1 MTAPP
6 PGPPPEPAAGSPQ
19 DQPVA
24 TREPDYRF
32 TLANERTF
40 LAWMRTCLALLAAGV
55 ALDQFAPALGTPRLR
70 DLTGILL
77 AVLAGYSAFGGLWR
91 WSWNQRAMSRGEH
104 LRPGPLPAVLAVG
117 LMVITVVVIV
127 LLVRDLAS

>member
-1 MTAPP
+1 MADPTRR
-6 PGPPPEPAAGSPQ
+6 PAQ
-19 DQPVA
+19 ERVTQ
-24 TREPDYRF
+24 EPDYRF

-55 ALDQFAPALGTPRLR
+55 ALDQLAPDLGSHAFR
-70 DLTGILL
+70 DVLGIAL

-104 LRPGPLPAVLAVG
+104 LRPGPLPVVLSLGLVLVAVAVL
-117 LMVITVVVIV
+117 VV
-127 LLVRDLAS
+127 LVHDLGS